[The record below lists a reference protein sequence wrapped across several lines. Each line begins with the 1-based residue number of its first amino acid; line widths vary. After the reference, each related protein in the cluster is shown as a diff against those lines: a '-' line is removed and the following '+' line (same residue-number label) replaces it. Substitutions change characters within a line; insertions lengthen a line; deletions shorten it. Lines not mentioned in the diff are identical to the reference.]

1 VSTPAERGWW
11 PEYLFLDG
19 QMVSDC
25 AFFCD
30 EQGVISRFSRD
41 RSDLAKAH
49 RLTRRFVIP
58 GLVNGHSHTF
68 QRAIRGRTEVRT
80 TAEPDTFWTWREK
93 MYSAAAR
100 LEPEEI
106 YATARMAFLEMVVS
120 GITTVGEFHYLH
132 HQADGTPYSDR
143 NLLAKLT
150 IQAACDVGIRLALL
164 RTAYSRSGFKKPAN
178 PGQARFMTAEPEDF
192 IQDTDELSSWVQR
205 EGLSNL
211 VSVGV
216 APHSLRAVPIDYVR
230 AVTAYANGCGIPMHM
245 HVAEQ
250 PAEIE
255 QCRAEYGRSPVGLL
269 HEQEI
274 LSERFTAIHAIHI
287 SEAESRML
295 ARSKSTVC
303 ACPTSERNLADG
315 TVPAHWLLREGGRI
329 SLGSDSQIQI
339 DLLEDARLLEYHLR
353 MTQLERVVLASKGGH
368 DLTQRLFAMTTKE
381 GARSLCLPVG
391 ELAIGQPADF
401 ASIDLDD
408 PSVAGG
414 EPDAL
419 LTQLLFSAE
428 RSAVREV
435 FVQGKAIIQEG
446 RHGDQTDIVDRF
458 VKLQKRLWRD
468 EGDR

>member
-1 VSTPAERGWW
+1 MSTPAEQGWW
-11 PEYLFLDG
+11 PEYLYLED
-19 QMVSDC
+19 QIVSDC

-41 RSDLAKAH
+41 PSALAKAD
-49 RLTRRFVIP
+49 RLKRRFVIP

-80 TAEPDTFWTWREK
+80 TVEPDTFWTWREK

-100 LEPEEI
+100 LEPQEI
-106 YATARMAFLEMVVS
+106 YATARMAFLEMVLS

-132 HQADGTPYSDR
+132 HQADGTPYPDR
-143 NLLAKLT
+143 NLLAKLI
-150 IQAACDVGIRLALL
+150 IQAARDVGIRVALL
-164 RTAYSRSGFKKPAN
+164 RTAYSRAGFKRAPN
-178 PGQARFMTAEPEDF
+178 PGQARFITPRSDVF
-192 IQDTDELSSWVQR
+192 IQDTEALFDWVEQ
-205 EGLSNL
+205 EGLTNF
-211 VSVGV
+211 VNIGV
-216 APHSLRAVPIDYVR
+216 APHSFRALPIEYVR
-230 AVTAYANGCGIPMHM
+230 AVRGYANQRGIPVHM

-255 QCRAEYGRSPVGLL
+255 QCHAEHGRSPVDLL
-269 HEQEI
+269 HEEEI

-287 SEAESRML
+287 SEAESQLL
-295 ARSKSTVC
+295 ARSKCTVC

-315 TVPAHWLLREGGRI
+315 AVPAHWLLREGGQI

-339 DLLEDARLLEYHLR
+339 DLFEDARLLEYHLR
-353 MTQLERVVLASKGGH
+353 MMQLERVVLASKEGH
-368 DLTQRLFAMTTKE
+368 DLAQRLFAMTTKA

-391 ELAIGQPADF
+391 ELAIGRPADF
-401 ASIDLDD
+401 VSIDLDD

-414 EPDAL
+414 EPGAL
-419 LTQLLFSAE
+419 LEQLLFSAE

-435 FVQGKAIIQEG
+435 FVQGKAIVQES
-446 RHGDQTDIVDRF
+446 RHDGQTDIVGQF
-458 VKLQKRLWRD
+458 VKLQQRLWRD

>member
-1 VSTPAERGWW
+1 VSTPAEQGWW
-11 PEYLFLDG
+11 PEYLYLEG
-19 QMVSDC
+19 QIVSDC

-30 EQGVISRFSRD
+30 DQGVISRFSRD

-49 RLTRRFVIP
+49 RLMRRFVIP

-80 TAEPDTFWTWREK
+80 TTEPDTFWTWREK

-100 LEPEEI
+100 LKPEEI
-106 YATARMAFLEMVVS
+106 YATARMAFLEMVLS

-143 NLLAKLT
+143 NLLAKLI
-150 IQAACDVGIRLALL
+150 IQAARDIGIRVALL
-164 RTAYSRSGFKKPAN
+164 RTAYSRAGFKRAPN
-178 PGQARFMTAEPEDF
+178 PGQARFITPGSDDF
-192 IQDTDELSSWVQR
+192 IEDTEALFRWVQQ
-205 EGLSNL
+205 EGLTNF
-211 VSVGV
+211 VNIGV
-216 APHSLRAVPIDYVR
+216 APHSLRAVPIEYVR
-230 AVTAYANGCGIPMHM
+230 AIRGYANQCGIPLHM

-255 QCRAEYGRSPVGLL
+255 QCRAEHGRSPVDLL
-269 HEQEI
+269 HEEQI

-287 SEAESRML
+287 SEAEAQLL
-295 ARSKSTVC
+295 ARSKCTVC

-315 TVPAHWLLREGGRI
+315 AVPAHWLLREGGRI

-339 DLLEDARLLEYHLR
+339 DLFEDARLLEYHLR
-353 MTQLERVVLASKGGH
+353 MKQLERVVLASKEGH
-368 DLTQRLFAMTTKE
+368 DLAQRLFAMTTKE
-381 GARSLCLPVG
+381 GARSLCLAVG
-391 ELAIGQPADF
+391 ELAIGRPADF
-401 ASIDLDD
+401 VSMDLDD

-414 EPDAL
+414 EPGAL
-419 LTQLLFSAE
+419 LEQLLFSAE

-435 FVQGKAIIQEG
+435 FVYGKAIVQAA
-446 RHGDQTDIVDRF
+446 RHRYQADIVNQF
-458 VKLQKRLWRD
+458 VKVQKRLWRD